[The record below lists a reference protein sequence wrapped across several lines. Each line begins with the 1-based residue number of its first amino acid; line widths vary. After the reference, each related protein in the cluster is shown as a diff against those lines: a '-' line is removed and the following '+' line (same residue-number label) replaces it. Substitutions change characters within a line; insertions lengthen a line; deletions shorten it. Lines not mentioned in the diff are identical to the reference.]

1 MQRDIVY
8 RNIAATHIAY
18 DMKGMLHGEISHG
31 NFIIFHAFLAHFWF
45 FSASERVIICDYKHL
60 ESLFTLIK
68 IVNEVQK
75 KEGKFSKKL
84 NEVLKKILYEK
95 KKKKKRSK
103 LIKKYIILVSI
114 Q

>member
-1 MQRDIVY
+1 MQNDIVY
-8 RNIAATHIAY
+8 RNIAATHIAC
-18 DMKGMLHGEISHG
+18 DAEGMLHGEISHG
-31 NFIIFHAFLAHFWF
+31 NFIIFDAFLARFSI

-75 KEGKFSKKL
+75 NEEKFSKKL
-84 NEVLKKILYEK
+84 NEVLKKILYLK
-95 KKKKKRSK
+95 KKKKKKSELISK
-103 LIKKYIILVSI
+103 NILLVSV